1 MYQLTDSTIIRRTSD
16 GAFIPADRANTD
28 YQQYLVWLAGGGV
41 PLPAQPTTPVVPQQI
56 TRAQGKAALITM
68 GVWGGVTAYVATI
81 ADPTERALAEVALN
95 DTLTWQRSSPF
106 LNTAAAA
113 LGLTPAQID
122 ALFVA
127 AAAIEP

>member
-1 MYQLTDSTIIRRTSD
+1 MYQLTDGTIIRRMSD
-16 GAFIPADRANTD
+16 GAFIPADHTNTD

-68 GVWGGVTAYVATI
+68 GVWGSVTAYVATI
-81 ADPTERALAEVALN
+81 TDPTERALAEVALN
-95 DTLTWQRSSPF
+95 DTLTWKRSSPF

-127 AAAIEP
+127 AAAIEL